1 MRRYMPSA
9 ITKPESQLTDMQ
21 RLFVE
26 QLVENTLNPTAAA
39 RAAGYG
45 DPRGSAYYLMRQPH
59 IAAAIREQRARLI
72 GGDLANIALGTLR
85 GVMVDSDA
93 PAAARVSAART
104 VLEMSGELR
113 KDAANDDGGKKLHEM
128 TLDEL
133 SAVIDKWESQRAAAA
148 KDITPAIE
156 LVERVDKTQ

>member
-1 MRRYMPSA
+1 MPSA
-9 ITKPESQLTDMQ
+9 ITKSESQLTDLQ
-21 RLFVE
+21 RNFVV
-26 QLVENTLNPTAAA
+26 QLVENALNPTAAA
-39 RAAGYG
+39 RAAGYT
-45 DPRGSAYYLMRQPH
+45 DPKASAYYLLRQPH

-85 GVMVDSDA
+85 HVMVDSDA

-113 KDAANDDGGKKLHEM
+113 KDAAADDAGKKLHEM

-133 SAVIDKWESQRAAAA
+133 SDVIAKWEGQRAAAA
-148 KDITPAIE
+148 KDITPAVE
-156 LVERVDKTQ
+156 LVESSDKAQ